1 MGAAESAASPMAL
14 DECRPITTVPVDPA
28 SDGRSGRSDLPFGS
42 DLGRAMLTVSLDF
55 ATPDE

>member
-1 MGAAESAASPMAL
+1 MAL